1 MDDAHRTDRQS
12 LEQFAAARAKAVGY
26 GDGVLCRVLGDLL
39 AIVDPADLA
48 VGPRLAMDGY
58 WEAWVTAALLRHL
71 RPGMACVDVGAHVG
85 YYTLAMARAVGPEG
99 RVLAVE
105 PYPVSAHRLRQNLAL
120 NGFSWVETAQVAA
133 SDAAGTATLR
143 VPRCNVGGA
152 SLHSADKPDYAEECE
167 VPTIALDD
175 LLGEW
180 TQLDLV
186 KVDVEGWEG
195 KVWQGTERLRQRF
208 PGSVLVVEL
217 HVGIDRRV
225 VADLLPEIERGGYV
239 LRHVRYD
246 GTVAPITPDA
256 ILSRPESGCTLWLTR
271 R

>member
-39 AIVDPADLA
+39 AIVDPADLT

-85 YYTLAMARAVGPEG
+85 YYTLAMARAVGSEG

-120 NGFSWVETAQVAA
+120 NGFYWVETAQVAA

-152 SLHSADKPDYAEECE
+152 SLHPVETPQHAEECE